1 MSINVQGCGYF
12 GMSHLFLDVFRILIL
27 IDQKACKGV
36 SEIVTSDFLD
46 SCLFQCRYKM
56 AIDQIVVING
66 SSRLIRKYQIKAI
79 RRTGKFPLG
88 VLGKRMEGEIF
99 GVGFEKC

>member
-1 MSINVQGCGYF
+1 
-12 GMSHLFLDVFRILIL
+12 MSHLFLDVFRILIL

-46 SCLFQCRYKM
+46 FCAYQCRYKK
-56 AIDQIVVING
+56 AIDQIVVINRPAG
-66 SSRLIRKYQIKAI
+66 LIRKYQIKAI
-79 RRTGKFPLG
+79 RRTGKFPELG